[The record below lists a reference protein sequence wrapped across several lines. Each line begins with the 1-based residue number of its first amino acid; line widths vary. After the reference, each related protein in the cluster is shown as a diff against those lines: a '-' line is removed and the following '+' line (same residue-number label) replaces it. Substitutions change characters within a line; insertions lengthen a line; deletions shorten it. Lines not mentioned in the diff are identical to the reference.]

1 MRFFAVKGV
10 WQRDVAVS
18 FRQVLLMEQLDLGE
32 MALEGFC
39 ERVRQHGHPVLP
51 AFAIA
56 HGNVMIS
63 PITIFHPQP
72 HTFHQT
78 QPCSLEHAGH
88 ETIDAGELGQH
99 GSGFLPCADGGDTAG
114 ALGTFETL
122 QLWTR
127 LLQHVTI
134 EKEQGV

>member
-1 MRFFAVKGV
+1 MWFFPVEGV
-10 WQRDVAVS
+10 RQIDVAVS
-18 FRQVLLMEQLDLGE
+18 VGKVLLMEQPSFGE

-51 AFAIA
+51 ACAIA
-56 HGNVMIS
+56 HGNVMRAPS
-63 PITIFHPQP
+63 TIFHPQP

-99 GSGFLPCADGGDTAG
+99 DSGFLPCEDGGDTAW
-114 ALGTFETL
+114 ALGTLEAL
-122 QLWTR
+122 QLWKR

-134 EKEQGV
+134 EKEQCI